1 MKFVKPPKWKLYTFF
16 LTMPMIVLAMN
27 MIMFEKAVWSDI
39 RIWLVSFP
47 IILTIGFSIWYL
59 HILYARS
66 MEKKFPDL
74 NQSKKRIVRKAV
86 VQILIMVPTITI
98 LYFVYAQ
105 FHVAGYQM
113 QLKHLLKALLLGL
126 SVNIIFQTLYEGEFL
141 LRKYRE
147 SKEENETI
155 QQLSLAHEYDALKSQ
170 VNPHFLFNCFNTL
183 SSLITEDK
191 QKAEVFLDELSKV
204 YRYLLRSNEDGIS
217 TLANEIKFINSYY
230 RLLRTRHGEAVQLN
244 LQIDKHYE
252 SYLLPSLSLQLLVE
266 NVVKHNALSKNKPLL
281 IDIFTTAGNKLIVN
295 NNLQRRAVK
304 APSNRVG
311 LENSRAKYALLNQQ
325 GFQYMEDDKNFTVV
339 LPLIWNGHGESRQL
353 MNRKNLAGS

>member
-1 MKFVKPPKWKLYTFF
+1 MTFIKPPKWKLYTFF

-27 MIMFEKAVWSDI
+27 LILFEHSVWTDI
-39 RIWLVSFP
+39 RIWLISFP
-47 IILTIGFSIWYL
+47 IIFIIGFATWYL

-66 MEKKFPDL
+66 MERKYPDL

-86 VQILIMVPTITI
+86 VQFLIMVPTITF
-98 LYFVYAQ
+98 LYFLYAQ
-105 FHVAGYQM
+105 FHIAGYEV
-113 QLKHLLKALLLGL
+113 KYEHLLKALLLGL
-126 SVNIIFQTLYEGEFL
+126 SINVVFQTLYEGEFL

-147 SKEENETI
+147 SREENETI
-155 QQLSLAHEYDALKSQ
+155 QQLSLAHEYDTLKSQ

-217 TLANEIKFINSYY
+217 TLENEIQFINSYY

-244 LQIDKHYE
+244 LQIDKRYE

-281 IDIFTTAGNKLIVN
+281 IDIFTTAGNKLIVT
-295 NNLQRRAVK
+295 NNLQRRSVK

-311 LENSRAKYALLNQQ
+311 LENIKAKYELLNQQ
-325 GFQYMEDDKNFTVV
+325 GFHFLEDGKSFTVV
-339 LPLIWNGHGESRQL
+339 LPLIWNGHGDGRQFI
-353 MNRKNLAGS
+353 NRKNFAKD